1 MHTNYEHSRAKCGGN
16 FAGRS
21 NSWMLVQFK
30 RRFDTGV
37 GAVSASKN
45 PPCSIA
51 PLEVLRLYPRPQLR
65 ESTGSCDRF
74 VPVSS
79 AAGGTE
85 RRAEEWACSCPVVLA
100 DCRSAVDERRPRLL
114 LMGGVRAARPGARD
128 SSMWRAFV

>member
-1 MHTNYEHSRAKCGGN
+1 M
-16 FAGRS
+16 
-21 NSWMLVQFK
+21 
-30 RRFDTGV
+30 

-51 PLEVLRLYPRPQLR
+51 PFEVLRFYPRPQLR

-85 RRAEEWACSCPVVLA
+85 RRAEEWARPCPVVFA
-100 DCRSAVDERRPRLL
+100 DRRPAVDERRPRLF
-114 LMGGVRAARPGARD
+114 LMGSVRTARPGARD
-128 SSMWRAFV
+128 SSLLCAPV